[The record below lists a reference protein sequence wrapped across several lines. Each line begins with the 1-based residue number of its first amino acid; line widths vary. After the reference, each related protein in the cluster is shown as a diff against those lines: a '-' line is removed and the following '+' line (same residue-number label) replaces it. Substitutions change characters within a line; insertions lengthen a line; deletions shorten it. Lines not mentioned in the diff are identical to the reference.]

1 MVGKGAVL
9 MGPELGVLVD
19 AVGSC
24 LALSGAVGDAVGES
38 KSTGDSVGMLACWVV
53 GWFVGSS
60 AAMVDVLGDGGWGRP
75 QG

>member
-19 AVGSC
+19 AVGLG

-38 KSTGDSVGMLACWVV
+38 KCTGESVGMWACWIV
-53 GWFVGSS
+53 GWFVGSI
-60 AAMVDVLGDGGWGRP
+60 AAMVGVLGDGG
-75 QG
+75 

>member
-19 AVGSC
+19 AAAFGS
-24 LALSGAVGDAVGES
+24 ALSGAVGDEVVES
-38 KSTGDSVGMLACWVV
+38 RGVDDSVGDMLACWIV

-60 AAMVDVLGDGGWGRP
+60 VGVVDVLSDGG
-75 QG
+75 